1 MRMKNKRP
9 RCFNQHLHHVLKR
22 SFLIYLIGIL
32 TLSNQTLYAQESIKE
47 NVTGRILDENSEPI
61 AGATIVEKGNPSNG
75 TTSDISGKFSLKVKN
90 MELIVSFIGYGSQTL
105 KVRKGEELKIILKP
119 ESINMEE
126 VVVIGYGT
134 RKKATLSG
142 AVGTFDGN
150 KLQSKPYSTVTQ
162 ALQGQIPGLV
172 VNRSGGAPGRSASLQ
187 IRGISS
193 LNGGSPLILID
204 GVEGDLNMLNP
215 SDIEN
220 ISVLK
225 DASAAIYGARA
236 SDGVILVTTR
246 NGRKGAP
253 TVSMNVYQAIK
264 KPSARRET
272 VSLYEYAMM
281 GRDAASDGSAQ
292 PGGFGYEY
300 YTDSDIE
307 KILANDPTPEENGIW
322 GQYPKF
328 FQNQDWYDQIL
339 CNGNLQNYN
348 VDISGGTD
356 KVSYLV
362 SGAFQNENGIV
373 KIGTDNYKRYNM
385 RSKVD
390 INLLSNLVL
399 RTNVSYD
406 ATTKKSSVSDYV
418 FGALNQMRC
427 WAPIYNPN
435 GHYYRFQNYPQVAQ
449 MLTEGGES
457 LSRQTRWNGNFKLE
471 YEIIKGLKF
480 VGQAAISVSQNFDKS
495 YSRAYDQYD
504 WADNVYPMDLSQ
516 NSATNSYSRNAY
528 ANYSGVIDFNKTFGK
543 HNVSAML
550 GASQEQ
556 NTYDSF
562 SAYRKNFINNELFE
576 LDLGDPN
583 EQYANG
589 NGNDWAIRSYFGR
602 IGYIFNNR
610 YIIDASF
617 RYDGSSRFHPDYRWG
632 FFPGVSAA
640 WYLSE
645 EEFIKNLNI
654 FDHLKLRV
662 SYGKVGNQSGIGLYD
677 YFETISTPTNAGYYP
692 FGLSGSMSVGARSGG
707 IVSLTRTW
715 ESIYNSNVGL
725 DFNILDNRLSVTAD
739 FFLKKNKN
747 MLVAV
752 SYPSV
757 LGGTAPYT
765 NNGSLEVKG
774 FEVTLNWQDKIGED
788 FNYGITLML
797 SDATNKVTSLNGI
810 ATYNEG
816 LNGAVEGYSTN
827 SYFGYAADGY
837 IQSEEEL
844 AEYTQMEGVTSGI
857 RVGDMK
863 YKDIDGDGKLTPYGD
878 GKEYKGDLV
887 YLGNTNPR
895 FNYGVNLNMEWKGI
909 DFSALIQGV
918 GKRSIML
925 EGINGVPY
933 YEPWYDPAR
942 YFYGNTWTPENTNA
956 KYPRLTLNNNIIQ
969 WNYKVSSHR
978 LINAAYARLKD
989 LQIGYTIPQ
998 VITQKVNI
1006 KKLRIYFSGTD
1017 LFEIHHLPKG
1027 YDPEDPKTADQYPFT
1042 RFYSFGLNLTF

>member
-1 MRMKNKRP
+1 MRMKNKRFW
-9 RCFNQHLHHVLKR
+9 CSKH
-22 SFLIYLIGIL
+22 FLYQVIQKSCIICVF
-32 TLSNQTLYAQESIKE
+32 TLMNQTFYAQVKQ
-47 NVTGRILDENSEPI
+47 NVNGLIVDENSEPI
-61 AGATIVEKGNPSNG
+61 IGATIVEKGNPNNG
-75 TTSDISGKFSLKVKN
+75 TISDVSGKFSIKVKN
-90 MELIVSFIGYGSQTL
+90 MELIISYIGYGTQIVKSQIGKDL
-105 KVRKGEELKIILKP
+105 KVTLHP
-119 ESINMEE
+119 ESINMDE

-142 AVGTFDGN
+142 AVETFNGD
-150 KLQSKPYSTVTQ
+150 KLLSKPYSTVTQ

-172 VNRSGGAPGRSASLQ
+172 VNRSGGAPGRGASMQ

-204 GVEGDLNMLNP
+204 GVEGDLNILNP

-246 NGRKGAP
+246 SGSKGAP
-253 TVSMNVYQAIK
+253 KVSLNVYQAIK
-264 KPSARRET
+264 KPTARRET

-300 YTDSDIE
+300 YSDSDIE
-307 KILANDPTPEENGIW
+307 KILANDPIPEDNGIW
-322 GQYPKF
+322 GQFPKF
-328 FQNQDWYDQIL
+328 FQNQDWYNQL
-339 CNGNLQNYN
+339 MGNGILQNYN
-348 VDISGGTD
+348 IDISGGTD
-356 KVSYLV
+356 KVKYLI
-362 SGAFQNENGIV
+362 SGAFQDEDGVLKLGI
-373 KIGTDNYKRYNM
+373 DNYKKYNI
-385 RSKVD
+385 RSKIDVN
-390 INLLSNLVL
+390 ILRNLVL

-427 WAPIYNPN
+427 WAPIYNPD
-435 GHYYRFQNYPQVAQ
+435 GDLYRFQNYPQVAQ
-449 MLTEGGES
+449 MVLEGGEA
-457 LSRQTRWNGNFKLE
+457 LSRYTRWNGNFKIE
-471 YEIIKGLKF
+471 YEVINGLKL
-480 VGQAAISVSQNFDKS
+480 VGQAVLSTSQNFDKS
-495 YSRAYDQYD
+495 HSRAYDQYD
-504 WADNVYPMDLSQ
+504 WYGNVYHKDLSQ
-516 NSATNSYSRNAY
+516 NSASNTASRSNY
-528 ANYSGVIDFNKTFGK
+528 ANFSGIVDFNHTFGE
-543 HNVSAML
+543 HNVSAMI

-556 NTYDSF
+556 NTYDIF
-562 SAYRKNFINNELFE
+562 SAYRKNFVNNELFE

-583 EQYANG
+583 EQYSNG

-602 IGYIFNNR
+602 IGYIFNKK
-610 YIIDASF
+610 YIVDATF
-617 RYDGSSRFHPDYRWG
+617 RYDGSSRFHPNHRWG

-640 WYLSE
+640 WYMSE
-645 EEFIKNLNI
+645 ESFIKNLDI

-677 YFETISTPTNAGYYP
+677 YFETITTPTGSGYYP
-692 FGLSGSMSVGARSGG
+692 FGILGSMSVGARSGG

-715 ESIYNSNVGL
+715 ENIHNSNIGF
-725 DFNILDNRLSVTAD
+725 DFSILDNRLYVSAD
-739 FFLKKNKN
+739 FFIKKNKN

-752 SYPSV
+752 SYPSI
-757 LGGTAPYT
+757 LGGSAPYT
-765 NNGSLEVKG
+765 NNGSLKVKG
-774 FEVTLNWQDKIGED
+774 FEATLSWHDKVGKEL
-788 FNYGITLML
+788 NYGITLML
-797 SDATNKVTSLNGI
+797 SDASNKVTNLNGM

-816 LNGAVEGYSTN
+816 LNRAVQGYSTN
-827 SYFGYAADGY
+827 SYFGYVADGY

-844 AEYTQMEGVTSGI
+844 AEYEKMEGITSGI

-863 YKDIDGDGKLTPYGD
+863 YRDLDGDGKLTPYGD
-878 GKEYKGDLV
+878 GKDFKGDLIC
-887 YLGNTNPR
+887 LGNTNPR
-895 FNYGVNLNMEWKGI
+895 FNYGINLNVEWKGI
-909 DFSALIQGV
+909 DFSAMIQGV
-918 GKRSIML
+918 GKRKIML

-933 YEPWYDPAR
+933 YEPWYDPAH

-989 LQIGYTIPQ
+989 LQIGYTLPQ
-998 VITQKVNI
+998 SLTKKVGVD
-1006 KKLRIYFSGTD
+1006 KLRVYFSGTD
-1017 LFEIHHLPKG
+1017 LFEIHNLPEG
-1027 YDPEDPKTADQYPFT
+1027 YDPEDPKSADQYPFT

>member
-1 MRMKNKRP
+1 MRMKNKKQRY
-9 RCFNQHLHHVLKR
+9 FSWHLYSR
-22 SFLIYLIGIL
+22 SKQALFIFLVIFLALPSQI
-32 TLSNQTLYAQESIKE
+32 LYAQGSIKE
-47 NVTGRILDENSEPI
+47 TIKGVVLDENSEPI
-61 AGATIVEKGNPSNG
+61 IGATIVEKSNPTNG
-75 TTSDISGKFSLKVKN
+75 TISDLSGNFVLNVKDSEVVISFT
-90 MELIVSFIGYGSQTL
+90 GYGSQTF
-105 KVRKGEELKIILKP
+105 KVKKGEKLKIILRP
-119 ESINMEE
+119 EAINMDE

-142 AVGTFDGN
+142 AVGTFDGD
-150 KLQSKPYSTVTQ
+150 KLQSKPYSTITQ

-172 VNRSGGAPGRSASLQ
+172 VNRTGGAPGRSASLQ

-215 SDIEN
+215 SDVEN
-220 ISVLK
+220 ISILK

-236 SDGVILVTTR
+236 SDGVVLVTTR
-246 NGRKGAP
+246 SGNKGTP
-253 TVSMNVYQAIK
+253 TVSLNVYQAIK

-300 YTDSDIE
+300 YSDSDIE
-307 KILANDPTPEENGIW
+307 KILANDPIPEDNGIW
-322 GQYPKF
+322 GQFPKF

-339 CNGNLQNYN
+339 CNGSLQNYN
-348 VDISGGTD
+348 VDVSGGTD
-356 KVSYLV
+356 KVKYLV
-362 SGAFQNENGIV
+362 SGAFQNEDGIV

-385 RSKVD
+385 RGKVD

-399 RTNVSYD
+399 KTNVSYD

-427 WAPIYNPN
+427 WAPIYTPTGNF
-435 GHYYRFQNYPQVAQ
+435 YRFQNYPQVAQ
-449 MLTEGGES
+449 MLVEGGES

-471 YEIIKGLKF
+471 YELIKGLKF
-480 VGQAAISVSQNFDKS
+480 IGQAAISISQSFDKS

-504 WADNVYPMDLSQ
+504 WADNIYPKDLSQ
-516 NSATNSYSRNAY
+516 NSASNSSARN
-528 ANYSGVIDFNKTFGK
+528 NYGNFSGIVDFNRTFGK
-543 HNVSAML
+543 HNISAMI

-556 NTYDSF
+556 NTYDGF
-562 SAYRKNFINNELFE
+562 SAYRKNFVNNELFE

-632 FFPGVSAA
+632 FFPGVSGA

-645 EEFIKNLNI
+645 EDFIKKLDI
-654 FDHLKLRV
+654 FDHLKLRA

-692 FGLSGSMSVGARSGG
+692 FGIGGSMSVGARSGG

-715 ESIYNSNVGL
+715 ESIYNSNIGL
-725 DFNILDNRLSVTAD
+725 DFSILKNRLSVTAD
-739 FFLKKNKN
+739 FFLKKNRN

-774 FEVTLNWQDKIGED
+774 FEITLNWRDKIGKD

-837 IQSEEEL
+837 IQSEKEL
-844 AEYTQMEGVTSGI
+844 AEYLKMEGVTAGI

-895 FNYGVNLNMEWKGI
+895 FNYGVNLDMEWRGF

-942 YFYGNTWTPENTNA
+942 YFYGNTWTPENTDA

-978 LINAAYARLKD
+978 LINAAYARLKN
-989 LQIGYTIPQ
+989 LQIGYTLPQ
-998 VITQKVNI
+998 SITQKVNI
-1006 KKLRIYFSGTD
+1006 KKLRVYFSGTD
-1017 LFEIHHLPKG
+1017 LFEFHHLPEG